1 MMHNGTVFAFSKG
14 FFLGD
19 HPFLYNRHFVKIPTS
34 IQHSS
39 NGTEGNPGPT
49 HENRRRKRGVESSL
63 SPELGK

>member
-14 FFLGD
+14 SFPEKQ
-19 HPFLYNRHFVKIPTS
+19 PFLYNRRFVKIYNH

-39 NGTEGNPGPT
+39 NGTEGNPDPT
-49 HENRRRKRGVESSL
+49 HENRRRKSGVESSL